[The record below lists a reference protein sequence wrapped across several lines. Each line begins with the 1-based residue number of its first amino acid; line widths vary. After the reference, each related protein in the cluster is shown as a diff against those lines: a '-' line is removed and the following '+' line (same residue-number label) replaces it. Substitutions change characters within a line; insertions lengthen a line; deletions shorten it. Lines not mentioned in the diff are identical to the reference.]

1 MILNTLKIENFR
13 NYDRA
18 YCSFSPDVN
27 VITGANAQG
36 KTNLLEAVY
45 YCATGRSHR
54 TSFDKECIRYDQDE
68 AMIKIWYEK
77 YKEDQIEIHL
87 RKNGR
92 KSVAINGYPAK
103 KINEL
108 FGCFHVVVFS
118 PEDLSLIKSG
128 PAKRRKFMDMEICQV
143 DPVYLHDLQQYCK
156 VLKQR
161 NQLLKEISR
170 VPEKKETIFAWD
182 LQLVHYGVKVM
193 RRRAEF
199 VSRLQKHTS
208 VIHNSITHGEES
220 LKILYENAVSMDEN
234 VFQRQLEKD
243 FVRDQRYGSTAA
255 GPHHDDLALFIDGS
269 DVRVYGSQGQQRT
282 TALSMKLAELEMM
295 KEEIGHSPVL
305 LLDDVMSELD
315 QDRQLHL
322 ARYIQENQTIITCT
336 GIEDSIRRLPAGKM
350 YQIQKG
356 RIAQ

>member
-1 MILNTLKIENFR
+1 MYVKRLMLKNFR
-13 NYDRA
+13 CYEDLDVEL
-18 YCSFSPDVN
+18 SPHINIVY
-27 VITGANAQG
+27 GKNAQG
-36 KTNLLEAVY
+36 KTNLLESVY

-54 TSFDKECIRYDQDE
+54 TSYDKECIRYEQDE

-77 YKEDQIEIHL
+77 YRQDQIEIHL

-92 KSVAINGYPAK
+92 KSVAINGYPAQ

-156 VLKQR
+156 VLRQR
-161 NQLLKEISR
+161 NQLLKEISKN
-170 VPEKKETIFAWD
+170 PSKKETIFAWD
-182 LQLVHYGVKVM
+182 TQLIHYGVKVM
-193 RRRAEF
+193 KRREQF
-199 VSRLQKHTS
+199 VKQLESFTGP
-208 VIHNSITHGEES
+208 IHDSITHGEEN
-220 LKILYENAVSMDEN
+220 LKILYENAVPADESL
-234 VFQRQLEKD
+234 FQRALENNLA
-243 FVRDQRYGSTAA
+243 RDIRYGTTAS
-255 GPHHDDLALFIDGS
+255 GPHHDDLALYVDQA

-295 KEEIGHSPVL
+295 KKEIGYSPVL

-315 QDRQLHL
+315 RERQLHL
-322 ARYIQENQTIITCT
+322 AQYIQQNQTIITCT
-336 GIEDSIRRLPAGKM
+336 GIEDSIQRLPAGKM
-350 YQIQKG
+350 FEVHKG
-356 RIAQ
+356 RIIS

>member
-1 MILNTLKIENFR
+1 MYVKRLMLKNFR
-13 NYDRA
+13 CYEDLDVEL
-18 YCSFSPDVN
+18 SPN
-27 VITGANAQG
+27 INIIYGKNAQG

-54 TSFDKECIRYDQDE
+54 TSYDKECIRYDQEE
-68 AMIKIWYEK
+68 AMIKIWFEK
-77 YKEDQIEIHL
+77 YKEEQIEIHL

-92 KSVAINGYPAK
+92 KSIALNGYAAR

-128 PAKRRKFMDMEICQV
+128 PARRRKFMDMEICQV

-156 VLKQR
+156 VLRQR

-170 VPEKKETIFAWD
+170 FPAKKETIFAWD
-182 LQLVHYGVKVM
+182 EQLVHYGLKVM
-193 RRRAEF
+193 QRRAHF
-199 VSRLQKHTS
+199 VERLQGHTGR
-208 VIHNSITHGEES
+208 IHASITHGEEA
-220 LKILYENAVSMDEN
+220 LKILYENAVPIDRDA
-234 VFQRQLEKD
+234 FQRQLEKD
-243 FVRDQRYGSTAA
+243 LTRDVRYGSTTA
-255 GPHHDDLALFIDGS
+255 GPHHDDLALYTDGA

-282 TALSMKLAELEMM
+282 TALSLKLAELEMM

-322 ARYIQENQTIITCT
+322 ARYIQENQTILTCT

-350 YQIQKG
+350 FEVQKG
-356 RIAQ
+356 KIRV

>member
-1 MILNTLKIENFR
+1 MYVKRLRLKNFR
-13 NYDRA
+13 CYEDLDVEL
-18 YCSFSPDVN
+18 SPN
-27 VITGANAQG
+27 INIIYGKNAQG

-170 VPEKKETIFAWD
+170 APGKKETIFAWD

-220 LKILYENAVSMDEN
+220 LKILYENAVSMDES

-356 RIAQ
+356 RIVQ

>member
-1 MILNTLKIENFR
+1 MYVKRLMVKNFR
-13 NYDRA
+13 CYEDLDVEL
-18 YCSFSPDVN
+18 SPNINIVY
-27 VITGANAQG
+27 GKNAQG

-54 TSFDKECIRYDQDE
+54 TSYDKECIRYDQSE

-77 YKEDQIEIHL
+77 YKQDQIEIHL

-92 KSVAINGYPAK
+92 KSVAINGYPAQ

-118 PEDLSLIKSG
+118 PEDLSLIKNG
-128 PAKRRKFMDMEICQV
+128 PARRRKFMDMEICQV
-143 DPVYLHDLQQYCK
+143 DPIYLHDLQQYCK
-156 VLKQR
+156 VLRQR
-161 NQLLKEISR
+161 NQLLKEIAKN
-170 VPEKKETIFAWD
+170 PGKKETIFAWD
-182 LQLVHYGVKVM
+182 TQLVQYGIKVM
-193 RRRAEF
+193 QRRAQF
-199 VSRLQKHTS
+199 VSHLETFTGQ
-208 VIHNSITHGEES
+208 IHESITHGEEK
-220 LKILYENAVSMDEN
+220 LKILYENAVPMDAN
-234 VFQRQLEKD
+234 MFQRMLEKD
-243 FVRDQRYGSTAA
+243 LARDIRYGTTAS
-255 GPHHDDLALFIDGS
+255 GPHHDDLALYVDKA

-322 ARYIQENQTIITCT
+322 AKYIQENQTIITCT
-336 GIEDSIRRLPAGKM
+336 GIEDSIRHLPAGKM
-350 YQIQKG
+350 FEVQKG
-356 RIAQ
+356 KIIQ